1 MEMMVF
7 ALLLFFIVSI
17 ITGMAIY
24 HILQKKALELKIDSL
39 EKIEPKEEI
48 EKIRGERMNVEILNR
63 DNITLEVDR
72 AYGVSHRGNRTHN
85 EDYILIKKIKDAYLL
100 AVADGIGGHSAGE
113 VASKMA
119 VDTLE
124 EFMREKY
131 REDLS
136 IEEIT
141 ELLKE
146 AYKLAD
152 GKIKENA
159 VGEREGMGTTLTTAL
174 IKGDKCII
182 INCGDSRGYLIRDG
196 DIIHRTKDHSFVQ
209 ALIDSG
215 QITEEKAMEHPMKN
229 IITSALGLEELKIDT
244 YLWDLREGDT
254 LLLSSDGLH
263 DYVKKEEILKVVSS
277 YRDPREIVKRL
288 LDIALEKTE
297 DNVSIVVYRKI
308 S

>member
-1 MEMMVF
+1 MYIF
-7 ALLLFFIVSI
+7 LLLLLFIGSVVI
-17 ITGMAIY
+17 GMALC
-24 HILQKKALELKIDSL
+24 HIIEKKRK
-39 EKIEPKEEI
+39 EI
-48 EKIRGERMNVEILNR
+48 EKVEREKTRDIETPNR
-63 DNITLEVDR
+63 DYIIFEEDKV
-72 AYGVSHRGNRTHN
+72 YGISHKGNRTHN
-85 EDYILIKKIKDAYLL
+85 EDYILVKKIKDIYLL
-100 AVADGIGGHSAGE
+100 AVADGIGGHNAGE

-119 VDTLE
+119 VETLE
-124 EFMREKY
+124 NFITERY

-136 IEEIT
+136 IEEIK
-141 ELLKE
+141 EILEE
-146 AYKLAD
+146 AYNLAHR
-152 GKIKENA
+152 KIRENA
-159 VGEREGMGTTLTTAL
+159 IGDKEGMGTTLTTAV
-174 IKGDKCII
+174 IKEDRCIVA
-182 INCGDSRGYLIRDG
+182 NCGDSRAYLIRDG
-196 DIIHRTKDHSFVQ
+196 CIIHRTKDHSFVQ

-215 QITEEKAMEHPMKN
+215 QITEEVAMYHPMKN